1 MVAYHSSEFFEL
13 MGRKRNSIP
22 NYILHKPTGQ
32 ARTVCGD
39 VTVYL
44 GKHGTPES
52 LAAYQ
57 QTLALFFA
65 TGKIKCDPDKLVTT
79 KELAES
85 FLAWIKTQFEPES
98 TEPKNIELALRGVV
112 ALFGGIP
119 AKDFRAPQMTA
130 VREMWIVKGNSGK
143 PLSRGVITKYQRYV
157 VRCFRWGVSTERIP
171 ASSWDALRALEKLK
185 KRRSAAREPEKVKPV
200 IWDHVVAI
208 KPHVSRQ
215 IWSMVL
221 LQWHTGMRPGEVCQL
236 AWQDIDRSKTVWVYS
251 PNKHKTEYRD
261 IDRHI
266 GLGKQ
271 AQEVL
276 REWIGKPPNE
286 PIFSPAEAEAERRAT
301 MRANRKTKVQPS
313 QLDRSKDKP
322 KKKSGDAYTS
332 SSYGKRVGDAAELA
346 GVPRWS
352 PNRIRHSFATRVRA
366 EMGLHAAQVALGHQ
380 HADVTQV
387 YAEKDMALILEV
399 AEKLG

>member
-1 MVAYHSSEFFEL
+1 MVEYHSNEFFEL

-22 NYILHKPTGQ
+22 SYILHKKSGS
-32 ARTVCGD
+32 ARTCWGD

-65 TGKIKCDPDKLVTT
+65 TGKIKLEPDSLVST
-79 KELAES
+79 KELVDG
-85 FLAWIKTQFEPES
+85 FLKWVGTQYGAES
-98 TEPKNIELALRGVV
+98 TEPRNHELALRGVV
-112 ALFGGIP
+112 LLFGGIP

-130 VREMWIVKGNSGK
+130 VREMWIQKGNTGT
-143 PLSRGVITKYQRYV
+143 PLTRGVITKYQRYV

-200 IWDHVVAI
+200 CWEHVVAI
-208 KPHVSRQ
+208 KPHVARQ
-215 IWSMVL
+215 VWSMVL
-221 LQWHTGMRPGEVCQL
+221 LMWHTGMRPGEVCQI
-236 AWQDIDRSKTVWVYS
+236 AWQDIDRSKKIWIYS

-261 IDRHI
+261 IERHI
-266 GLGKQ
+266 GIGKQ

-276 REWIGKPPNE
+276 IEWIHKPPDK
-286 PIFSPAEAEAERRAT
+286 PIFSPADAEAERRAIL
-301 MRANRKTKVQPS
+301 RANRKTKVQPS
-313 QLDRSKDKP
+313 QADRTVAKP
-322 KKKSGDAYTS
+322 AKAAGDAYTAS
-332 SSYGKRVGDAAELA
+332 SFGKRVGDAAELA
-346 GVPRWS
+346 GLPRWS
-352 PNRIRHSFATRVRA
+352 PNRIRHSFATRVRS
-366 EMGLHAAQVALGHQ
+366 EIGLHAAQVALGHQ

-387 YAEKDMALILEV
+387 YAEKDMALVIEV

>member
-1 MVAYHSSEFFEL
+1 MVEYHSNEFFEL

-22 NYILHKPTGQ
+22 SYMLHKKTGS
-32 ARTVCGD
+32 ARTCWGD

-57 QTLALFFA
+57 QTLALFFS
-65 TGKIKCDPDKLVTT
+65 TGKIKLEKDSLVST
-79 KELAES
+79 KELVDA
-85 FLAWIKTQFEPES
+85 FLKWVKTQHDSES
-98 TEPKNIELALRGVV
+98 TEPRNHELALRGVV

-130 VREMWIVKGNSGK
+130 VRDMWILKGNSGT
-143 PLSRGVITKYQRYV
+143 PLTRGVITKYQRYV
-157 VRCFRWGVSTERIP
+157 VRCFRWGVATERIP

-185 KRRSAAREPEKVKPV
+185 KRRSAAREPERVKPV
-200 IWDHVVAI
+200 CWEHVVAI

-215 IWSMVL
+215 VWSMVL
-221 LQWHTGMRPGEVCQL
+221 LMWHTGMRPGEVVL
-236 AWQDIDRSKTVWVYS
+236 ITWQDIDRSKPVWIYS

-261 IDRHI
+261 IERHI
-266 GLGKQ
+266 GIGKQ

-276 REWIGKPPNE
+276 REWIDRPPDV
-286 PIFSPAEAEAERRAT
+286 PIFSPAQAEAERHAIL
-301 MRANRKTKVQPS
+301 RANRKTPVQPS
-313 QLDRSKDKP
+313 QTNRTVAKP
-322 KKKSGDAYTS
+322 AKIAGDFYKAS
-332 SSYGKRVGDAAELA
+332 SFGKRVGDAAEAA
-346 GVPRWS
+346 GLPRWS
-352 PNRIRHSFATRVRA
+352 PNRIRHSFATRVRS
-366 EMGLHAAQVALGHQ
+366 EIGLHAAQVALGHQ

-387 YAEKDMALILEV
+387 YAEKDLELVIEV

>member
-1 MVAYHSSEFFEL
+1 MVEYHSNEFFEL

-22 NYILHKPTGQ
+22 SYILHKKSGS
-32 ARTVCGD
+32 ARTCWGD

-65 TGKIKCDPDKLVTT
+65 TGKIKLEPDSLVST
-79 KELAES
+79 KELVDG
-85 FLAWIKTQFEPES
+85 FLKWVETQYDAES
-98 TEPKNIELALRGVV
+98 TEPRNHELALRGV
-112 ALFGGIP
+112 ALLFGGIP

-130 VREMWIVKGNSGK
+130 VREMWIQKGNTGT
-143 PLSRGVITKYQRYV
+143 PLTRGVITKYQRYV

-200 IWDHVVAI
+200 CWEHVVAI
-208 KPHVSRQ
+208 KPHVARQ
-215 IWSMVL
+215 VWSMVL
-221 LQWHTGMRPGEVCQL
+221 LMWHTGMRPGEVCQI
-236 AWQDIDRSKTVWVYS
+236 AWQDIDRSKNIWIYS

-261 IDRHI
+261 IERHI
-266 GLGKQ
+266 GIGKQ
-271 AQEVL
+271 AQDVL
-276 REWIGKPPNE
+276 LEWIDKPM
-286 PIFSPAEAEAERRAT
+286 FSPADAEAERRAIL
-301 MRANRKTKVQPS
+301 RANRKTKVQPS
-313 QLDRSKDKP
+313 QADRTVAKP
-322 KKKSGDAYTS
+322 AKAAGEAYTAS
-332 SSYGKRVGDAAELA
+332 SFGKRVGDAAESA
-346 GVPRWS
+346 GLPRWS
-352 PNRIRHSFATRVRA
+352 PNRIRHSFATRVRS
-366 EMGLHAAQVALGHQ
+366 EIGLHAAQVALGHQ

-387 YAEKDMALILEV
+387 YAEKDMALVIEV

>member
-1 MVAYHSSEFFEL
+1 MVEYHFNEFFDL
-13 MGRKRNSIP
+13 MGRKRNSMP
-22 NYILHKPTGQ
+22 NYMLHKQSGQ
-32 ARTVCGD
+32 ARTCWGD

-65 TGKIKCDPDKLVTT
+65 TGKIKCDPDKLVST
-79 KELAES
+79 KELVND
-85 FLAWIKTQFEPES
+85 FLKWIKTQYDKES
-98 TEPKNIELALRGVV
+98 TEPRNHELALRGVV

-130 VREMWIVKGNSGK
+130 VREMWIVKGNCGA
-143 PLSRGVITKYQRYV
+143 PLTRGVITKYQRYV
-157 VRCFRWGVSTERIP
+157 ARCFRWGVSTERIP

-200 IWDHVVAI
+200 SWEHVVAL
-208 KPHVSRQ
+208 KPHVSRH

-221 LQWHTGMRPGEVCQL
+221 LQWYTGMRPGEVCQI
-236 AWQDIDRSKTVWVYS
+236 AWQDIDRTNSIWIYT

-261 IDRHI
+261 IERRI

-276 REWIGKPPNE
+276 SSWTDRPPDA
-286 PIFSPAEAEAERRAT
+286 PIFSPQDAESERRSA
-301 MRANRKTKVQPS
+301 MRAKRKTPVQPS
-313 QLDRSKDKP
+313 QIDRSVDKP
-322 KKKSGDAYTS
+322 KKVAGIAYTP
-332 SSYGKRVGDAAELA
+332 SSYGKRVGDAAERA

-352 PNRIRHSFATRVRA
+352 PNRLRHSFATRVRS
-366 EMGLHAAQVALGHQ
+366 EIGLHAAQVALGHQ

-387 YAEKDMALILEV
+387 YAEKDMLLVIEV